1 MALIDS
7 GSKSSR
13 LLASRRYTHDT
24 LTTAQESFTNVLDLQ
39 AEEIYTQASKIPS
52 SGLPFSSSIHS
63 GSLHSVDG
71 DNIMKY
77 WYRHSLTKSN
87 LNNETWFFLSP
98 SGSTSGVGAQLI
110 HADQETNFI
119 SPKYG
124 ISSLATS
131 TTEDTTPG
139 YLAVL
144 YKATHA
150 TSESLDSGDIVSTND
165 YIFDY
170 KTGVVQFMNSGVDP
184 TDSDFVYMSVY
195 QYVGKTL
202 AEGIELSGGISGS
215 ATSTGSFGRVEADVV
230 EAQRYIISSSVTEIS
245 VATLSGSSQF
255 GDDHNDIHQFTGSVK
270 FDTTLFDI
278 YDDSDKLM
286 FKIQN
291 KMAVLGTIT
300 GTSPSAVAGGLY
312 YSGSDAWYLG
322 YDGDPT

>member
-13 LLASRRYTHDT
+13 LLASRRYPHDT

-270 FDTTLFDI
+270 FDSTLFDI
-278 YDDSDKLM
+278 YDDSDELM